1 MSALSVDD
9 ISVLFPNR
17 RGDFTA
23 VDTVSLEI
31 NKGEILGL
39 VGESG
44 AGKSTVGAAI
54 MGLIQKPGYLTG
66 GTVGKRIGMIFQD
79 PLTSLNPVETVGDQ
93 LCETMQEHIELTDAE
108 ALSRAEALLTDVGI
122 TEARI
127 RLNHYPH
134 QFSGGM
140 RQRVVIAL
148 ALCADPDV
156 VVADEPTTAL
166 DVSVQAQVLALMK
179 TMCKER
185 NVAMVL
191 ITHDMGVI
199 AETTDRVAVM
209 YKGKIV
215 EIGTTSQIISAPS
228 HEYTKSLLS
237 AVPPADRKIDRFPL
251 VNYIEEDRSQ
261 VVNLDSHWL
270 GQKREFDD
278 YQGPILEV
286 KNLSLDFLIENSWF
300 KAKRKYLKAIDDVS
314 FSIEQGKTYGIVG
327 ESGSGKSTTAR
338 VICGIY
344 KPDSGQVNYAG
355 TNLSALRSRSEAIP
369 FRREMQMVF
378 QDPYSSLNGRMRVGS
393 IISEPMLLHKLAE
406 SKEQAL
412 DISRELLEV
421 VGLDAS
427 DAAKYPHEF
436 SGGQRQRISI
446 ARALATRP
454 RLLICDEPTS
464 ALDVSIQAQ
473 ILNLLKDIQQEIGL
487 TMLFISHDLPV
498 IRQMCDHICV
508 MKTGKIV
515 EERDA
520 ESMFTD
526 PTHPYT
532 KHLLSLMPKFSG

>member
-1 MSALSVDD
+1 MSALSVDG

-23 VDTVSLEI
+23 VDTVSLEL

-54 MGLIQKPGYLTG
+54 MGLIQKPGHLTG
-66 GTVGKRIGMIFQD
+66 GTVVLDTTRIDDLDEELMRAIRGKRIGMIFQD
-79 PLTSLNPVETVGDQ
+79 PLTSLNPVETVGEQ
-93 LCETMQEHIELTDAE
+93 LCETMQEHMDLSDAAALT
-108 ALSRAEALLTDVGI
+108 RAEALLTDVGI
-122 TEARI
+122 TEAKI

-179 TMCKER
+179 SMCKER
-185 NVAMVL
+185 NVAMIL

-209 YKGKIV
+209 YKGRIV
-215 EIGTTSQIISAPS
+215 ELGTTSQIISAPS
-228 HEYTKSLLS
+228 HEYTQSLLS
-237 AVPPADRKIDRFPL
+237 AVPPADRRIERFPL
-251 VNYIEEDRSQ
+251 VNYIEEGKSQ

-286 KNLSLDFLIENSWF
+286 KNLSLNFLIENSWF
-300 KAKRKYLKAIDDVS
+300 KSKRKYLKAIDDVS

-338 VICGIY
+338 VIA
-344 KPDSGQVNYAG
+344 Q
-355 TNLSALRSRSEAIP
+355 
-369 FRREMQMVF
+369 
-378 QDPYSSLNGRMRVGS
+378 S
-393 IISEPMLLHKLAE
+393 I
-406 SKEQAL
+406 
-412 DISRELLEV
+412 
-421 VGLDAS
+421 
-427 DAAKYPHEF
+427 
-436 SGGQRQRISI
+436 
-446 ARALATRP
+446 
-454 RLLICDEPTS
+454 
-464 ALDVSIQAQ
+464 
-473 ILNLLKDIQQEIGL
+473 
-487 TMLFISHDLPV
+487 
-498 IRQMCDHICV
+498 
-508 MKTGKIV
+508 
-515 EERDA
+515 
-520 ESMFTD
+520 
-526 PTHPYT
+526 
-532 KHLLSLMPKFSG
+532 